1 VVQLCLAW
9 ISAILT
15 VYLTAS
21 TRFQDAEVVVTDRS
35 GQAVST
41 TQSQPPLSES
51 TPLVSK
57 PRTTAP
63 ATKPS
68 PPPAR
73 ILYFAAGSGIPEIK
87 TILSGFVIKGY
98 LGSVTLFVK
107 SLGLALSVASGMSLG
122 TFNCGSWTTRML
134 TLVICKGKEGP
145 MVHIASC
152 IGNIVARQFRKYEL
166 NEAKRREVLSA
177 ACAAGVSV
185 AFGAPIGGTL
195 FSWEE
200 SSTYFPAKVMWRS

>member
-1 VVQLCLAW
+1 M
-9 ISAILT
+9 LT

-21 TRFQDAEVVVTDRS
+21 TRFQDAEVVVADKPGRNISAPS
-35 GQAVST
+35 GPS
-41 TQSQPPLSES
+41 SET

-57 PRTTAP
+57 PLTHSVQS
-63 ATKPS
+63 KPS
-68 PPPAR
+68 R

-122 TFNCGSWTTRML
+122 TFASGLWTTRML
-134 TLVICKGKEGP
+134 TSVIRKGKEGP
-145 MVHIASC
+145 MVHIAC
-152 IGNIVARQFRKYEL
+152 CVGNIIARQFRKYEL

>member
-1 VVQLCLAW
+1 M
-9 ISAILT
+9 LT

-21 TRFQDAEVVVTDRS
+21 TRFQDAEDSAVVLDAPDRTATPAANPSTD
-35 GQAVST
+35 
-41 TQSQPPLSES
+41 SET
-51 TPLVSK
+51 TPLVVK
-57 PRTTAP
+57 RQ
-63 ATKPS
+63 TKPS
-68 PPPAR
+68 SAPPAR

-107 SLGLALSVASGMSLG
+107 SFGLALSVASGMSLG
-122 TFNCGSWTTRML
+122 ESDSDIQGRVL
-134 TLVICKGKEGP
+134 TLGTGKEGP
-145 MVHIASC
+145 MVHIAC
-152 IGNIVARQFRKYEL
+152 CVGNIVARQFKKYEM